1 MKVKDNLFTLGFF
14 SLDDAI
20 AILNT
25 QGIEHKVHLS
35 FVALIIKEA
44 QKTNNSAA
52 LALAEEIKSKQPA
65 YAQLAALAEAP
76 LILPQLAKPK
86 TKIQQVVNPP
96 YRSFW
101 LHPNTHAPLT
111 CGTLGAVTAIAATA
125 ILSQAAKV
133 NLSQQASFA
142 LYAIIGVGGSTFLV
156 SSVALAL
163 LYNEKYKSPQIPNNA
178 MAI

>member
-1 MKVKDNLFTLGFF
+1 
-14 SLDDAI
+14 
-20 AILNT
+20 
-25 QGIEHKVHLS
+25 
-35 FVALIIKEA
+35 
-44 QKTNNSAA
+44 
-52 LALAEEIKSKQPA
+52 
-65 YAQLAALAEAP
+65 
-76 LILPQLAKPK
+76 
-86 TKIQQVVNPP
+86 
-96 YRSFW
+96 
-101 LHPNTHAPLT
+101 
-111 CGTLGAVTAIAATA
+111 VTAIAATA